1 MTNKIYSYNPLTFQ
15 YIGEAI
21 ARRDPLEIEERFLI
35 PAYATKKTPI
45 FEDDKITKFVNGE
58 WILENKPE
66 PEPEPTPEVQLQEA
80 KDSKK
85 AQLLTNRKGANE
97 KSMTTIQANE
107 IIYNENGSFTTTTD
121 LVNFAFAMQGSKDEL
136 TNPYNVLNACL
147 GDNIIRYSCEILN
160 PSRKGY
166 IELTPAIASNI
177 LNHLIIRGETNVA
190 HTNNLEKEIED
201 VEINDQVTYEGA
213 IIALDNIN
221 IDF

>member
-1 MTNKIYSYNPLTFQ
+1 MIKVNYDQNTTLVTGYYPDSVKYNSIPTPN
-15 YIGEAI
+15 I
-21 ARRDPLEIEERFLI
+21 EIEDNAQI
-35 PAYATKKTPI
+35 NNKTMCV
-45 FEDDKITKFVNGE
+45 KNGVYQKF
-58 WILENKPE
+58 I
-66 PEPEPTPEVQLQEA
+66 PTPEVQLQEA
-80 KDSKK
+80 KDAKK